1 MLTFKKHSY
10 TKAQLSVLYDALSAA
25 QLSMCKSVDCNIC
38 CDCPNYRPCK
48 DLACVLEYIST
59 LIPERWASKR

>member
-10 TKAQLSVLYDALSAA
+10 TKAQLAVLYDALSVA
-25 QLSMCKSVDCNIC
+25 QLSMCKSVDCSIC
-38 CDCPNYRPCK
+38 CDCPNYLPCK
-48 DLACVLEYIST
+48 DLASVLQYIAT

>member
-10 TKAQLSVLYDALSAA
+10 TKAQLAVLYDVLSAA
-25 QLSMCKSVDCNIC
+25 QLSMCKSVDCSIC

-48 DLACVLEYIST
+48 DLASVLEYIST
-59 LIPERWASKR
+59 LIPERWASKN

>member
-10 TKAQLSVLYDALSAA
+10 TKAQLAVLYDALSNA
-25 QLSMCKSVDCNIC
+25 QLSMCNSVDCNIC

-48 DLACVLEYIST
+48 DLASVLQYIAT

>member
-1 MLTFKKHSY
+1 MLTLKKHSY
-10 TKAQLSVLYDALSAA
+10 NKAQLAVLYDAISAA

-48 DLACVLEYIST
+48 DLASVLEYIAT
-59 LIPERWASKR
+59 LIPERWVSKR